1 MTEGIVVALIGGSIT
16 IVLAA
21 LGVAWTLGGVRR
33 DVQRHS
39 HLLSNGLISQVHD
52 NAKGIAV
59 LMEHQKAQ
67 DACLRRIATDLGR
80 VTTALD
86 RIDGRLDGLPR
97 HAAPKPP
104 CSP

>member
-1 MTEGIVVALIGGSIT
+1 MTDTIVAALIGGGIT
-16 IVLAA
+16 IGLAA
-21 LGVAWTLGGVRR
+21 LSMAWVLGGVRR
-33 DVQRHS
+33 DVQRHG
-39 HLLSNGLISQVHD
+39 HLLSNGLISEVQA
-52 NAKGIAV
+52 NAKGIVA
-59 LMEHQKAQ
+59 LTEHQKAQ

-86 RIDGRLDGLPR
+86 RIDGRLDGLPC

>member
-16 IVLAA
+16 IVLAT

-67 DACLRRIATDLGR
+67 DACL
-80 VTTALD
+80 
-86 RIDGRLDGLPR
+86 
-97 HAAPKPP
+97 
-104 CSP
+104 SPD